1 MGLIEDFWLHVV
13 FCRMSSVGMD
23 EFVEGISTNEIQS
36 TQVGQADASDSARH
50 RPSKLHDFLKKNLHS
65 LGVSYL

>member
-1 MGLIEDFWLHVV
+1 
-13 FCRMSSVGMD
+13 MSSVGMD